1 MGYMLTV
8 VVAAGWVSF
17 WDYFAT
23 EKKALIK
30 KVKLKQTKDAKKS
43 FMHKFCKNKS
53 PFKNKCY
60 FLNSGT
66 SLVQATE
73 TEQMRVWQ
81 LIV

>member
-30 KVKLKQTKDAKKS
+30 KVKLKQTKDAKK
-43 FMHKFCKNKS
+43 KALCT
-53 PFKNKCY
+53 
-60 FLNSGT
+60 NSAKINHLLKINVT
-66 SLVQATE
+66 F
-73 TEQMRVWQ
+73 
-81 LIV
+81 

>member
-23 EKKALIK
+23 EKKAFIK

-43 FMHKFCKNKS
+43 FMHKFCKNKP

-60 FLNSGT
+60 FLNSGRNRT
-66 SLVQATE
+66 GEGVTAHCIAV
-73 TEQMRVWQ
+73 R
-81 LIV
+81 IR

>member
-30 KVKLKQTKDAKKS
+30 KVKLKQTKDAKK
-43 FMHKFCKNKS
+43 KKALCT
-53 PFKNKCY
+53 
-60 FLNSGT
+60 NSAKINHLLKINVT
-66 SLVQATE
+66 F
-73 TEQMRVWQ
+73 
-81 LIV
+81 